1 MAKKRVH
8 EIAKER
14 GISSKEVIAVLQKA
28 GLDVK
33 ASASSVDENDIAMA
47 FNGGKAQPT
56 ERGDRGGPQASQRPG
71 LARPGDRASQ
81 GGGGQPA
88 GGAPAGGQQQPPAGQ
103 GSGGDGTDR
112 PQRPTRGAPAGPGS
126 SGRRRRVVID
136 SQASR
141 RPSGPAPQQQP
152 PRRGRGR
159 RRRTPWVE
167 PDLTPTEVV
176 EEVVINKVQSG
187 ATVKEVAESLGLGAP
202 EVIKKLMELG
212 EMATLTQTLSD
223 EAIGVLADEFDK
235 KIEIVHAADETEEEP
250 AFEDVDEDP
259 QGRPP
264 VVTIMGHVDH
274 GKTSLLD
281 AIR

>member
-8 EIAKER
+8 KIAKER

-33 ASASSVDENDIAMA
+33 SSASSVDENDIAMA

-56 ERGDRGGPQASQRPG
+56 QRGDRGGPQASQRPG

-81 GGGGQPA
+81 GGGAQRA

-187 ATVKEVAESLGLGAP
+187 ATVKEVAESLGLSSP

-223 EAIGVLADEFDK
+223 EAIGVLVVVFEK
-235 KIEIVHAADETEEEP
+235 KVEIVHAADEEAEPEPDVEDTAEELVE
-250 AFEDVDEDP
+250 
-259 QGRPP
+259 RPP
-264 VVTIMGHVDH
+264 VVTVMGHVD
-274 GKTSLLD
+274 
-281 AIR
+281 

>member
-47 FNGGKAQPT
+47 FNGGQAQPA
-56 ERGDRGGPQASQRPG
+56 ERGDRGGPSASPRPG
-71 LARPGDRASQ
+71 LPQQGQSQ
-81 GGGGQPA
+81 EPQPKSEQPQQPA
-88 GGAPAGGQQQPPAGQ
+88 AQRPQPAQPE
-103 GSGGDGTDR
+103 R

-141 RPSGPAPQQQP
+141 RPQGPAPQQQP

-167 PDLTPTEVV
+167 PDLTQPTDVV

-187 ATVKEVAESLGLGAP
+187 ATVKEVAESLGLGSP

-223 EAIGVLADEFDK
+223 EAVGVLADEFDK
-235 KIEIVHAADETEEEP
+235 KIEIVHAADETAEEP
-250 AFEDVDEDP
+250 QFED
-259 QGRPP
+259 
-264 VVTIMGHVDH
+264 
-274 GKTSLLD
+274 
-281 AIR
+281 A